1 MLLVVGREA
10 AALVNFGRELRG
22 EGAEARVARL
32 RLLLKA
38 QCMRRTAALL
48 ADRLPPKTTEIV
60 HVDVQPT
67 GEPRLSTWTSSR
79 RASSYGRSRARDT
92 PPPSPSLHQ
101 VTDHAFLTAQGD
113 PPVHREL
120 VELVFAEFLY
130 AACRVAVEM
139 LDGDAVVRKMQLGL
153 DALLELSLNV

>member
-1 MLLVVGREA
+1 M
-10 AALVNFGRELRG
+10 
-22 EGAEARVARL
+22 
-32 RLLLKA
+32 
-38 QCMRRTAALL
+38 
-48 ADRLPPKTTEIV
+48 
-60 HVDVQPT
+60 
-67 GEPRLSTWTSSR
+67 
-79 RASSYGRSRARDT
+79 
-92 PPPSPSLHQ
+92 
-101 VTDHAFLTAQGD
+101 TDHAFLTAQGD